1 MMMLQVTNIS
11 TFNETE
17 LGGTYLV
24 SSISKKRTD
33 LGLRQIMYGK
43 YQTTHHS
50 KWWPDLT
57 LLNLLLY
64 TSISNSSTLGVGQ
77 ENVICK

>member
-33 LGLRQIMYGK
+33 RGLRQIMYGK
-43 YQTTHHS
+43 YQTTPHS
-50 KWWPDLT
+50 KWWPDLEFTT
-57 LLNLLLY
+57 LYKQIKFFNFGRRSGTCNL
-64 TSISNSSTLGVGQ
+64 
-77 ENVICK
+77 